1 MTMHDP
7 PVRRA
12 VGRSSKTPRIF
23 TIFDLDQF
31 LLATKDTQNQE
42 VVRTLKLMNAN
53 HNRQAKDLQRRVA
66 KATAALAAV
75 AAAEAAAAATSLTN
89 QQKLSSRNRLDGNVP
104 QNSVDSPTSSAP
116 SSRRR
121 GPSSLQEQGNS
132 GGLGQRRHNVP
143 SQQSLDQAAA
153 AVLSEGIPLG
163 QEDLILARLLRLQA
177 IHPRPSSKNRS
188 PSSRIMW
195 YGYSPQFD
203 VQSQFC

>member
-143 SQQSLDQAAA
+143 SQQSL
-153 AVLSEGIPLG
+153 GILG
-163 QEDLILARLLRLQA
+163 QES
-177 IHPRPSSKNRS
+177 RPSGGGGPVGGDTTGSGGSYLGSSSEASSNSSSAIIEESFTLIKNHVV
-188 PSSRIMW
+188 W
-195 YGYSPQFD
+195 LLTT
-203 VQSQFC
+203 V